1 VVVVRKTGPFTT
13 QTLATQNATTGQT
26 HFDLSFSSP
35 GLLAAGELFGFV
47 VPRFVPLDPPKLEIG
62 AATGLGAIEAAG
74 GTFRNYASGITGT
87 ALLVRL
93 RKPDGTPVTASVQLT
108 VTGPGGW
115 NANQPLMLNYP
126 AGLLRQ
132 FYSLTPAPVSGT
144 YEVDATI
151 DGSPHSDQ
159 FEVNA
164 AVQLG
169 SPATV
174 VADLVGTP
182 GAVGASW
189 SAVSGAGSYLA
200 RVFDVGTQ
208 TILTPVAFTNV
219 TSATLN
225 GVPINGGGQKAL
237 QVFAFSNN
245 MTPADPPVPD
255 SFDISFDR
263 TILTGAVTVSP
274 VSASVAAD
282 ATQGL
287 TATVVGFA
295 DTAVTWS
302 ATGGGLAPSGNT
314 AQWTAPSTPG
324 TYTVTATSVANS
336 AFRARSTLTVPGS
349 LPCTVAA
356 IAQRFNGPW
365 FLTAFNVVATAGAQN
380 CSTVPEFVAF
390 LNGGTLAIGGGGPG
404 GTLTLSNGLQGY
416 PGEFFCN
423 GDDGGFSNSSGN
435 FSLDYDPPMPEP
447 PPVPEKI
454 GGQLTLRL
462 PGTGIVPCVVVIE
475 AER

>member
-1 VVVVRKTGPFTT
+1 
-13 QTLATQNATTGQT
+13 
-26 HFDLSFSSP
+26 
-35 GLLAAGELFGFV
+35 
-47 VPRFVPLDPPKLEIG
+47 
-62 AATGLGAIEAAG
+62 
-74 GTFRNYASGITGT
+74 
-87 ALLVRL
+87 VRL
-93 RKPDGTPVTASVQLT
+93 RKPDGTPVTATVQLT
-108 VTGPGGW
+108 LTGPGGW
-115 NANQPLMLNYP
+115 NANQPLMLSYP

-132 FYSLTPAPVSGT
+132 FYTLSPAPVSGT

-159 FEVNA
+159 FEVDA

-182 GAVGASW
+182 GAVGSSW
-189 SAVSGAGSYLA
+189 SAVSGAGSYLT

-225 GVPINGGGQKAL
+225 GIAINGGGQKAL
-237 QVFAFSNN
+237 QVYAFSNN

-255 SFDISFDR
+255 SFNVSFDR
-263 TILTGAVTVSP
+263 TILTGAVTVTP
-274 VSASVAAD
+274 ASAEVAAEGVQ
-282 ATQGL
+282 AL
-287 TATVVGFA
+287 SATVVGFA
-295 DTAVTWS
+295 NTAVTWS
-302 ATGGGLAPSGNT
+302 ATGGSLAPSGNT

-349 LPCTVAA
+349 LPCTVGT
-356 IAQRFNGPW
+356 IAQRFGGGW
-365 FLTAFNVVATAGAQN
+365 YLTAFNVVATAGAQN

-390 LNGGTLAIGGGGPG
+390 LNGGILSISGGGPG
-404 GTLTLSNGLQGY
+404 GMLTLSNGLQGY
-416 PGEFFCN
+416 SGEFFCN
-423 GDDGGFSNSSGN
+423 GDDGGFWSGDGN
-435 FSLDYDPPMPEP
+435 FSLDYDPPPLPPEP
-447 PPVPEKI
+447 PGPETI
-454 GGQLTLRL
+454 DGQLSLRL
-462 PGTGIVPCVVVIE
+462 PGTGIVPCVVLIE